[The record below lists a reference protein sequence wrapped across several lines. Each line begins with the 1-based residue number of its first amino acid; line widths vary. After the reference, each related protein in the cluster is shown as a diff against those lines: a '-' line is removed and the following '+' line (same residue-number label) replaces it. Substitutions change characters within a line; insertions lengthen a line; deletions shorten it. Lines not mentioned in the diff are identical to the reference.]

1 LIEEAVKNMLSDL
14 RTYEQHD
21 YIVTEED
28 QIGYKEQDGISFTAT
43 YGIKQGERDRGF
55 RGLT

>member
-1 LIEEAVKNMLSDL
+1 MLSDL

-43 YGIKQGERDRGF
+43 YGVKRGDRDRGF
-55 RGLT
+55 GGLT